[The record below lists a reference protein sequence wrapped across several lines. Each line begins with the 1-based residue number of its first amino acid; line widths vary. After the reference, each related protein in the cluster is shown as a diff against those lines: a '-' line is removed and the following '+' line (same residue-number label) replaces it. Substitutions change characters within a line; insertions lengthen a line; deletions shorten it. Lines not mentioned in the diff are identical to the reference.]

1 MDFKGQQLSEHAS
14 QIIVTICGIIAF
26 LVGYLQQDFGR
37 MMKIFTGGVIVA
49 FIGTVLDWP
58 VFNRNPV
65 TWRRPAGAKSGNGS
79 RQEKKSAVASMFLK
93 LFQ

>member
-1 MDFKGQQLSEHAS
+1 MDFKGQQLSERTS
-14 QIIVTICGIIAF
+14 QIIITICGVLAF
-26 LVGYLQQDFGR
+26 IVGYAQQDFGT

-49 FIGTVLDWP
+49 FIGTALDWP

-65 TWRRPAGAKSGNGS
+65 SWRRPAGAKSGNGARPAKS
-79 RQEKKSAVASMFLK
+79 SAVASMVK